1 MQIIL
6 FESDI
11 RAMPQSLRDA
21 LFDFLLR
28 GKSAPLGAE
37 IGPQQAVLAEGLAV
51 LGRQQAI
58 GLVREASFRPE
69 GSALLAILKA
79 FARGK
84 QVLGP
89 SYAELG
95 KSTGARN
102 KRALDRDLDTLNQIV
117 QKSTG
122 AKAGRLWRHSASKRA
137 YRVHPATRQVLRD
150 VLDQLSRAGEHE
162 EPLWE

>member
-1 MQIIL
+1 VNIK
-6 FESDI
+6 
-11 RAMPQSLRDA
+11 SLIAKVDETTR
-21 LFDFLLR
+21 
-28 GKSAPLGAE
+28 
-37 IGPQQAVLAEGLAV
+37 
-51 LGRQQAI
+51 
-58 GLVREASFRPE
+58 
-69 GSALLAILKA
+69 SALEGAAGLCLARTHYDIEIEHYLLKLMDVPDGDFTAILKA

-95 KSTGARN
+95 KSIGARN

-150 VLDQLSRAGEHE
+150 VLEQLSRAGEHE